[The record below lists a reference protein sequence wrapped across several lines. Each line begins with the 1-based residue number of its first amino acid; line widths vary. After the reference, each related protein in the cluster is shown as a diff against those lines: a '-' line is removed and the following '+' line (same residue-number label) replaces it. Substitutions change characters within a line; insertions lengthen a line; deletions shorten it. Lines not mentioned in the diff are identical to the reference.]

1 MVGWSSVSCGFRVRK
16 HEQQED
22 TFCGLL
28 FADEQR
34 LKAEVSF
41 DIRPPTILQCVLL
54 SWGNCGGV
62 FSCKVS
68 LTVVFCHSPLYMFV
82 CFFSCFFSSLSLLL
96 LWVFS
101 NLSPVFFFFPPCP
114 SLLPLP
120 SPHWVYMCVCVCV
133 RLCGVIRDMHAEII
147 SSIKNLQLDGEDPR
161 KLLQSWGRLRF
172 PRHVLQ

>member
-82 CFFSCFFSSLSLLL
+82 CFFFLFFFLLVLAPFVGFFQSFSC
-96 LWVFS
+96 
-101 NLSPVFFFFPPCP
+101 FFFFP
-114 SLLPLP
+114 SLPFPP
-120 SPHWVYMCVCVCV
+120 SPPLSALGVYVCVCVCAPL
-133 RLCGVIRDMHAEII
+133 RCDQRHACRDH
-147 SSIKNLQLDGEDPR
+147 QL
-161 KLLQSWGRLRF
+161 
-172 PRHVLQ
+172 H